1 MVGSDPEGGPMR
13 EVSSRGSGG
22 GGYLWVRQGDGI
34 CTALG
39 GRGRLK
45 LGVGMPPHPLPGKSL
60 ASFPIRAWSPQMAMS
75 PSSWTPFSRTQP
87 HPGYRDHICPLDI
100 LHPFPSALT
109 ALLGKMQPKYAS
121 GFHIWPFVF
130 LDSILRALVT
140 TEFGGPGLR
149 PWR

>member
-1 MVGSDPEGGPMR
+1 
-13 EVSSRGSGG
+13 
-22 GGYLWVRQGDGI
+22 
-34 CTALG
+34 
-39 GRGRLK
+39 
-45 LGVGMPPHPLPGKSL
+45 
-60 ASFPIRAWSPQMAMS
+60 MAVS

-130 LDSILRALVT
+130 LDSILGALVT